1 MAKKPDFYR
10 AKEAFVT
17 QFEGDQVSVAAG
29 ELVRAGHPILKRRED
44 LFEPVSD
51 FGRFD
56 VEQAT
61 AAPGEKRGDKKKSGK
76 G

>member
-1 MAKKPDFYR
+1 MPAKKPEYYR

-17 QFEGDQVSVAAG
+17 MYNGDQTSVQAG
-29 ELVRAGHPILKRRED
+29 ELVRAGHPIMKRRED
-44 LFEPVSD
+44 LFEPVSS

-61 AAPGEKRGDKKKSGK
+61 AAPGEKRGEKK
-76 G
+76 